1 MNITKLK
8 ASIDEKHKKNRST
21 EFTPGGIQK
30 TPDAYTWEEIL
41 EYKEEY
47 NKIQLIYQT
56 FEQFV
61 PIFPLLGILGTV
73 AGLIQQLDHIDQMR
87 DALAVS
93 MSTTF
98 LGLIAAVIA
107 LMFGIVL
114 GSIAALRRNK
124 IIDRIIMIIT
134 TAFVSMPSF
143 IMGSLLL
150 IAFAINLK
158 WFPANGASKNGLV
171 LPITTL
177 SLYPM
182 AYITR
187 LTKTSMLDALNQDYV
202 RTARSK
208 GLKKNECFLHLITKT
223 KLKQV

>member
-1 MNITKLK
+1 MNVYGIIIGHSINGIIIALAVITIAGFAYVVMNITKLK

-30 TPDAYTWEEIL
+30 TPDAYTWEETL

-98 LGLIAAVIA
+98 LGLIAAV
-107 LMFGIVL
+107 VL
-114 GSIAALRRNK
+114 K
-124 IIDRIIMIIT
+124 
-134 TAFVSMPSF
+134 FVD
-143 IMGSLLL
+143 
-150 IAFAINLK
+150 AILV
-158 WFPANGASKNGLV
+158 SKNV
-171 LPITTL
+171 NSMEMYFDTFEQN
-177 SLYPM
+177 YQM
-182 AYITR
+182 AR
-187 LTKTSMLDALNQDYV
+187 DKHMLD
-202 RTARSK
+202 
-208 GLKKNECFLHLITKT
+208 TKE
-223 KLKQV
+223 

>member
-1 MNITKLK
+1 MESLAIIIGHSINGIIIAPAVITIAGFAYVVMNITKLK

-98 LGLIAAVIA
+98 LGLIAAV
-107 LMFGIVL
+107 VL
-114 GSIAALRRNK
+114 K
-124 IIDRIIMIIT
+124 
-134 TAFVSMPSF
+134 FVD
-143 IMGSLLL
+143 
-150 IAFAINLK
+150 AILV
-158 WFPANGASKNGLV
+158 SKNV
-171 LPITTL
+171 NSMEMYFDTFEQN
-177 SLYPM
+177 YQM
-182 AYITR
+182 AR
-187 LTKTSMLDALNQDYV
+187 DKHMLD
-202 RTARSK
+202 
-208 GLKKNECFLHLITKT
+208 TKE
-223 KLKQV
+223 

>member
-1 MNITKLK
+1 MYMESLAIIIGHSINVIIIALAVITIAGFAYVVMNITKLK

-98 LGLIAAVIA
+98 LGLIAAV
-107 LMFGIVL
+107 VL
-114 GSIAALRRNK
+114 K
-124 IIDRIIMIIT
+124 
-134 TAFVSMPSF
+134 FVD
-143 IMGSLLL
+143 
-150 IAFAINLK
+150 AILV
-158 WFPANGASKNGLV
+158 SKNV
-171 LPITTL
+171 NSMEMYFDTFEQN
-177 SLYPM
+177 YQM
-182 AYITR
+182 AR
-187 LTKTSMLDALNQDYV
+187 DKHMLD
-202 RTARSK
+202 
-208 GLKKNECFLHLITKT
+208 TKE
-223 KLKQV
+223 

>member
-1 MNITKLK
+1 MESLAIIIGHSINGIIIALAIITIAGFAYVVMNITKLK

-30 TPDAYTWEEIL
+30 TPDAYTWEETL

-47 NKIQLIYQT
+47 NKIQLIYST

-98 LGLIAAVIA
+98 LGLIAQ
-107 LMFGIVL
+107 LKRTSTL
-114 GSIAALRRNK
+114 
-124 IIDRIIMIIT
+124 
-134 TAFVSMPSF
+134 VSAMARLNSLWKAQ
-143 IMGSLLL
+143 SLL
-150 IAFAINLK
+150 A
-158 WFPANGASKNGLV
+158 
-171 LPITTL
+171 
-177 SLYPM
+177 
-182 AYITR
+182 
-187 LTKTSMLDALNQDYV
+187 LTKTSKAL
-202 RTARSK
+202 RKA
-208 GLKKNECFLHLITKT
+208 T
-223 KLKQV
+223 KLSQAKEA